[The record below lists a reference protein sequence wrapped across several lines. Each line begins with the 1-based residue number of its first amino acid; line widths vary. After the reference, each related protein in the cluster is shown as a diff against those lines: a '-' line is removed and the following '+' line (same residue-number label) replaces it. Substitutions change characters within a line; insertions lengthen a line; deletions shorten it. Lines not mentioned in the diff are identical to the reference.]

1 MATLKDSGQRVALSV
16 KDANNISQT
25 LLLTMSEHG
34 QLVKLTLEMRAT
46 PYTPQGTLSGVT
58 LMLRGIALDIRAHY
72 FYVRVGAAKYLGH
85 IPKPDAPA
93 VSDHLQP
100 LIDLAATDWSV
111 LL

>member
-1 MATLKDSGQRVALSV
+1 MATLKDSGQRVSLSV
-16 KDANNISQT
+16 KNEHNVSKT

-34 QLVKLTLEMRAT
+34 QLVKLTREMRAT
-46 PYTPQGTLSGVT
+46 PYTPQGTLSCVT

-72 FYVRVGAAKYLGH
+72 FFVRVGAAKYMGH
-85 IPKPDAPA
+85 LPKPDAPA

-100 LIDLAATDWSV
+100 LIELAATDWSV